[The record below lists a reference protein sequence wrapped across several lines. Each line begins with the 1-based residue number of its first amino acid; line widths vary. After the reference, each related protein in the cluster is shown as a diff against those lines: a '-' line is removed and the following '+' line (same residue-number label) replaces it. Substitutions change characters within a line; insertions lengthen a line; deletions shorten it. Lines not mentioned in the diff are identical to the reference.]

1 MQAGHHGASERSP
14 NYVEMNVMN
23 QEQWTAVDRYISETV
38 VPSDAALDAAV
49 RASEK
54 AELPA
59 IAVTPN
65 QGKLLQIFARLVNA
79 RRILEI
85 GTLGGYSTIWLARAL
100 PDDGRLI
107 SLELNPKHAEVARGS
122 IERAGLARKVEIR
135 IGRALGTLP
144 KLAAEANGPFDL
156 IFIDADKASIPEYF
170 NWSLKL
176 SRPGSVIIVDNVVR
190 KGAVIEDDSSDEDVQ
205 GVRRLNKMLATE
217 KRVTA
222 TTIQTVGSKGYDG
235 ITVALVNSI
244 S

>member
-1 MQAGHHGASERSP
+1 
-14 NYVEMNVMN
+14 MN
-23 QEQWTAVDRYISETV
+23 QEQWTAVDSYISETV
-38 VPSDAALDAAV
+38 VPSDAALDAALE
-49 RASEK
+49 ASIK

-65 QGKLLQIFARLVNA
+65 QGKLLHIFARLVNA
-79 RRILEI
+79 RRVLEI

-122 IERAGLARKVEIR
+122 IDRAGLTKKVEVKL
-135 IGRALGTLP
+135 GKALDTLP
-144 KLAAEANGPFDL
+144 KLAAEGSGPFDL

-170 NWSLKL
+170 KWSLKL
-176 SRPGSVIIVDNVVR
+176 SRPGSLIIVDNVVR
-190 KGAVIEDDSSDEDVQ
+190 KGAVIEADSSDQDVQ
-205 GVRRLNKMLATE
+205 GVRRLNEMLAKE

-235 ITVALVNSI
+235 ITVALVNAV
-244 S
+244 